1 MNDSTFRLSP
11 NATFWV
17 LFFSL
22 ALIALLVFYE
32 ILLPLPPVSCL
43 PICSSPSSSA

>member
-22 ALIALLVFYE
+22 SLIALLVFSRSFCR
-32 ILLPLPPVSCL
+32 LPPALCL
-43 PICSSPSSSA
+43 PICFSLSSSA